1 MSKDFFS
8 ITFLIL
14 LFDLIFFENN
24 IIYINNVSVYNFYT
38 TIKNK
43 ACNCTAVQRRT
54 AMKLDH
60 LLISGLRKRI
70 DAKFKKSTG
79 RLSAA
84 ESSSDMEKKKG
95 NERML
100 VRFAPSSLFRD
111 SAIKAIRRRNTWRCQ
126 ADERPAYQHAYL
138 WQVNRVRCPS
148 RWVPLLEKAL

>member
-84 ESSSDMEKKKG
+84 ESSSDMEKKR
-95 NERML
+95 EMRE
-100 VRFAPSSLFRD
+100 
-111 SAIKAIRRRNTWRCQ
+111 C
-126 ADERPAYQHAYL
+126 
-138 WQVNRVRCPS
+138 
-148 RWVPLLEKAL
+148 

>member
-43 ACNCTAVQRRT
+43 AWNCTAVQRRT

-60 LLISGLRKRI
+60 LISELRKRI

-111 SAIKAIRRRNTWRCQ
+111 TAPLKPYEEETPDDVRRTNGPRTNMHTCGRWIESGAP
-126 ADERPAYQHAYL
+126 ADGYL
-138 WQVNRVRCPS
+138 Y
-148 RWVPLLEKAL
+148 